1 MSISAQTGDL
11 PCHRESGDGSPLV
24 FLHSM
29 AGSAQSWQP
38 QIEALR
44 GTHRCV
50 AWDMP
55 GYGESPAIGATT
67 PMAEVADLLARFL
80 REKIGVERA
89 HLVGL
94 SVGGM
99 ILQSFGAR
107 HPEMVAS
114 LTIMDSSPKFAF
126 GSSMRPGKFIDPIL
140 TQLDDGVAVS
150 DFANAM
156 VRAIMAAETP
166 ETIRSEGVDAMR
178 RARREGLALCT
189 RLIGGHDGL
198 ADLPRIA
205 APTLVLVGE
214 KDGETPPSYSAEIA
228 ARIDG
233 AEMQV
238 IPGAGHL
245 SNVENATAVNTAL
258 YGFLRRHG

>member
-1 MSISAQTGDL
+1 MPTFARGSDL
-11 PCHRESGDGSPLV
+11 PSHVEAGSGSPVV

-29 AGSAQSWQP
+29 AGSAESWQL
-38 QIEALR
+38 QIELLR
-44 GTHRCV
+44 TTHHCI

-55 GYGESPAIGATT
+55 GYGNSPAIAATT

-80 REKIGVERA
+80 REKVQVERA

-107 HPEMVAS
+107 HPDMAAS

-126 GSSMRPGKFIDPIL
+126 GSSMQPEEFIDPIL
-140 TQLDDGVAVS
+140 AQLAGGISVE
-150 DFANAM
+150 DFANGM
-156 VRAIMAAETP
+156 VRAIMAPATP
-166 ETIRSEGVDAMR
+166 EAIRAAGVKAMA
-178 RARREGLALCT
+178 RARPEGLALCT

-198 ADLPRIA
+198 EDLPRIT

-214 KDGETPPSYSAEIA
+214 NDAETPTSYSAEIA
-228 ARIDG
+228 ARIGG

-245 SNVENATAVNTAL
+245 SNVENAPAVNAAL
-258 YGFLRRHG
+258 AAFLSRHH

>member
-1 MSISAQTGDL
+1 MSISAQTGGL
-11 PCHRESGDGSPLV
+11 PSHRESGDGSPVV

-29 AGSAQSWQP
+29 AGSALSWQP
-38 QIEALR
+38 QMKAL
-44 GTHRCV
+44 GAKHRCI

-55 GYGESPAIGATT
+55 GYGDSPAIAATT
-67 PMAEVADLLARFL
+67 PMADVADLLARFL
-80 REKIGVERA
+80 REKLQVERA

-107 HPEMVAS
+107 HPDMAAS

-126 GSSMRPGKFIDPIL
+126 GSSIQPGEFIDPIL
-140 TQLDDGVAVS
+140 AQLDGGIAVA

-156 VRAIMAAETP
+156 VRAIMAPETP
-166 ETIRSEGVDAMR
+166 EAIRAEGVDAMR
-178 RARREGLALCT
+178 RARTEGLALCA
-189 RLIGGHDGL
+189 RLIGAHDGL

-233 AEMQV
+233 AHMQV
-238 IPGAGHL
+238 IPDAGHL
-245 SNVENATAVNTAL
+245 SNVENAAAVNIAL
-258 YGFLRRHG
+258 FAFLRRHG

>member
-1 MSISAQTGDL
+1 MFTLMQGGAL
-11 PCHRESGDGSPLV
+11 PSHRESGAGHPLV

-38 QIEALR
+38 QIAAFSA
-44 GTHRCV
+44 THRCL

-55 GYGESPAIGATT
+55 GYGDSPAIGAMT

-80 REKIGVERA
+80 REKVQVERA

-107 HPEMVAS
+107 HPSMAAS
-114 LTIMDSSPKFAF
+114 LSIMDSSPKFAF
-126 GSSMRPGKFIDPIL
+126 GSSMRPEEFIDPIL
-140 TQLDDGVAVS
+140 AELDGGITVH

-156 VRAIMAAETP
+156 VRAIMAPETP
-166 ETIRSEGVDAMR
+166 EAIRAEGVDAMK
-178 RARREGLALCT
+178 RARTEGLALCT
-189 RLIGGHDGL
+189 RLIGGHDGM

-214 KDGETPPSYSAEIA
+214 NDSETPPSYSAEIA

-233 AEMQV
+233 ADMQV

-245 SNVENATAVNTAL
+245 SNVENAGAVNAAL
-258 YGFLRRHG
+258 FAFLSRRG

>member
-1 MSISAQTGDL
+1 MPRLTQTGGL
-11 PCHRESGDGSPLV
+11 PSHQESGDGRPIV

-29 AGSAQSWQP
+29 AGSARSWQP
-38 QIEALR
+38 QIEFLR
-44 GTHRCV
+44 GTHRCI

-55 GYGESPAIGATT
+55 GYVDSPAIDTMT
-67 PMAEVADLLARFL
+67 PMTEVADLLAGFL
-80 REKIGVERA
+80 RATIGGKPA

-99 ILQSFGAR
+99 ILQRFGAR
-107 HPEMVAS
+107 HPDMAAS

-126 GSSMRPGKFIDPIL
+126 GSSMRPEEFVDPIL
-140 TQLDDGVAVS
+140 AQLDDGIAVP

-156 VRAIMAAETP
+156 VRAIMAPETP
-166 ETIRSEGVDAMR
+166 EAIRAEGVDAMK
-178 RARREGLALCT
+178 RARPEGLALCA

-228 ARIDG
+228 ARIGG

-245 SNVENATAVNTAL
+245 ANVENADAVNTAL
-258 YGFLRRHG
+258 FAFLRRHG

>member
-1 MSISAQTGDL
+1 MPTYKRGIDL
-11 PCHRESGDGSPLV
+11 PCYVEAGVGSPVV

-29 AGSAQSWQP
+29 AGSADSWWP
-38 QIEALR
+38 QIETLR

-55 GYGESPAIGATT
+55 GYGGSAAISETT
-67 PMAEVADLLARFL
+67 PMAEMADLLAQFL
-80 REKIGVERA
+80 REKLQVERA

-107 HPEMVAS
+107 HPDMAAS

-126 GSSMRPGKFIDPIL
+126 GSSMRPEEFIEPIL
-140 TQLDDGVAVS
+140 AQLASGIAVHQFADG
-150 DFANAM
+150 M
-156 VRAIMAAETP
+156 VRAIMAPDTP
-166 ETIRSEGVDAMR
+166 EAIRAAGVGAMA
-178 RARREGLALCT
+178 RARPEGLALCT

-198 ADLPRIA
+198 EDLPRIA
-205 APTLVLVGE
+205 TPTLVLVGE

-228 ARIDG
+228 ARIGG

-245 SNVENATAVNTAL
+245 SNVENTAAVNTAL
-258 YGFLRRHG
+258 TAFLNRHR